1 MKLSPHAIDKFYA
14 FTGNYSFEGRLGQH
28 TSFAMLKPLK
38 RLPRPLIKTMTY
50 SLMHLTVAVSVA
62 YALTGNLAV
71 ALGIGL
77 IEPFVQTF
85 AYSLHERAW
94 AKAGKTRPANGPQS
108 QPVW

>member
-1 MKLSPHAIDKFYA
+1 MKLPQLPIEPFYA
-14 FTGNYSFEGRLGQH
+14 FAGNYSFEERRAQL
-28 TSFAMLKPLK
+28 TSLAMLPLK
-38 RLPRPLIKTMTY
+38 RLPRPFIKTMTY

-77 IEPFVQTF
+77 IEPAVQTF

-94 AKAGKTRPANGPQS
+94 AKAGKTHLKNGPQS
-108 QPVW
+108 QPV